1 MIKRHIKYT
10 DFNGV
15 EKEKDYY
22 FHLSE
27 AEIAEMELSTGGGL
41 IETIQAVAKALDG
54 PELVKIFKEFLLKAY
69 GEKSADG
76 ELFLKSEEISH
87 KFSCTPAYSILYM
100 ELSTDA
106 DKAAEF
112 FKGVIPEVKDKKVA
126 ENTTPALN

>member
-1 MIKRHIKYT
+1 MIKKHIKYT

-22 FHLSE
+22 FNLSE

-76 ELFLKSEEISH
+76 EVFLKSEEISH

-100 ELSTDA
+100 ELSTNA
-106 DKAAEF
+106 EAAAAF
-112 FKGVIPEVKDKKVA
+112 FKGVIPQVDEKKLPA
-126 ENTTPALN
+126 NTTPALD